1 MTDHPQRGRKRAW
14 GKRKVPGAMNNLEA
28 DYAALLEARKREGT
42 VLWYRYEAAKWRLTD
57 RDSLTNY
64 VSDFLVQLSTGE
76 IIVVEVKG
84 GFFPE
89 KNRLK
94 LKLLVDQYPFRV
106 VLARRPRKA
115 DPWTEEDC

>member
-1 MTDHPQRGRKRAW
+1 MTDHSQRGRKTAW
-14 GKRKVPGAMNNLEA
+14 GKRKEPGVMNRLEA

-57 RDSLTNY
+57 RDSLTGY
-64 VSDFLVQLSTGE
+64 VSDFVVQLSTGE
-76 IIVVEVKG
+76 VVLVEVKG

-94 LKLLVDQYPFRV
+94 LKLLADQYPFRV
-106 VLARRPRKA
+106 VLARRSRKA
-115 DPWTEEDC
+115 DPWTEEDF